1 MKEIQPLAFTDT
13 TLTVPGSKSLTQ
25 RALIASALANGESI
39 LKFPLASED
48 TEYTSH
54 ALAAMG
60 ITVAPGQEQWRVQG
74 KGGAIATPGKEI
86 FLGNNVTATRF
97 LTSVAALGHG
107 NFTI

>member
-1 MKEIQPLAFTDT
+1 MKEIRPLATTDT

-25 RALIASALANGESI
+25 RALIAAALANGESI
-39 LKFPLASED
+39 LQYPLASED

-74 KGGAIATPGKEI
+74 
-86 FLGNNVTATRF
+86 
-97 LTSVAALGHG
+97 
-107 NFTI
+107 